1 MANQIG
7 GGRSTAPGRSG
18 AGVLVILEQ
27 DESCVRM
34 AWQPSSGGGR
44 DPRPGDPTGMAELAA
59 YLLGSACI
67 SHPTDEPSLTP

>member
-18 AGVLVILEQ
+18 AGVLAILEQ

-34 AWQPSSGGGR
+34 AWQPPPGEGT
-44 DPRPGDPTGMAELAA
+44 DPRPRDPAGMAELAA

-67 SHPTDEPSLTP
+67 SCPTNEPSLAP

>member
-18 AGVLVILEQ
+18 AGVLAILEQ

-34 AWQPSSGGGR
+34 AWQPSSSGGTDRRPR
-44 DPRPGDPTGMAELAA
+44 DPAGMAELAA

-67 SHPTDEPSLTP
+67 SHPPDEPSLAP